1 MKHPTCPPK
10 LRSCW
15 RGFTLAELLI
25 VITIIAVLA
34 VLILLS
40 LNPFTYFK
48 RAYDT
53 ERKDDV
59 YQLKN
64 ILESY
69 YADHEYYPDLKVVL
83 ADCNGDSLQPYLDKV
98 PCDPNTGAAYA
109 SYTLPVGSTK
119 PQQYVIYAPT
129 TSENF
134 PDANT
139 VDQCPDTLI
148 TSSPGI
154 SQTAIII
161 GCGGKGLC
169 TQYYGCK
176 NGACTQ
182 VSFDSTVSCT
192 PNSCDSDCGG
202 VDCAAQNGQG
212 GYINECLP

>member
-1 MKHPTCPPK
+1 MNNMKHPTCPPK

-98 PCDPNTGAAYA
+98 
-109 SYTLPVGSTK
+109 
-119 PQQYVIYAPT
+119 
-129 TSENF
+129 
-134 PDANT
+134 
-139 VDQCPDTLI
+139 
-148 TSSPGI
+148 
-154 SQTAIII
+154 
-161 GCGGKGLC
+161 
-169 TQYYGCK
+169 
-176 NGACTQ
+176 
-182 VSFDSTVSCT
+182 
-192 PNSCDSDCGG
+192 
-202 VDCAAQNGQG
+202 
-212 GYINECLP
+212 